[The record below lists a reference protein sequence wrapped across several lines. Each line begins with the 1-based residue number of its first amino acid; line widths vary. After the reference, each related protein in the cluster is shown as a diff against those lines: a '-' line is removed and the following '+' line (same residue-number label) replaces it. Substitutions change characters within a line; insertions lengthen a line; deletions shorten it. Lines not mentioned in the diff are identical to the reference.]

1 MLNYYRVRI
10 DLAISIQMKVEVMI
24 LMVIMEGLEATSV
37 FSITN
42 RLIKQCVMT
51 LWTRQMPNK
60 FKMTHNNKQKNH

>member
-1 MLNYYRVRI
+1 
-10 DLAISIQMKVEVMI
+10 MI

-51 LWTRQMPNK
+51 LWTKQISNK
-60 FKMTHNNKQKNH
+60 SKKMHNNKNKKHKIRTTPPI